1 MNERFIRVAAAIP
14 KVKVADCEYNAAEI
28 VNCIQKATDNHVQIV
43 VFPELSITGYSCS
56 DLFQQDSL
64 LRASQIALNKIVVST
79 ARENI
84 VSIVGMPLQTDNM
97 LLNVAVVLQ
106 AGRILGIVPK
116 SYLPNYKE
124 FYEKRWFSSAF
135 EIQTKEIS
143 IGRQQVPIG
152 NDLLFETPNGKFGI
166 ELCEDLWAP
175 IPPSSCLTLK
185 GAEIIFNLS
194 ASNECTGKHNYL
206 CSLLSNQSAR
216 TIAGY
221 VYSSCGFGESST
233 DVVFGGNGI
242 IYENGTLLNKTERFH
257 IGQQLSVAD
266 IDMAKIRHER
276 RQNTTFSAC
285 KNQYKDTARAI
296 RTDTLPLFAEKT
308 CRKIQPYPFLPD
320 NKDAHERYDEILSIQ
335 SAALCQRMAHTKCK
349 NVVVGISGGLDSTL
363 ALLICVKAFDHL
375 KIDRKGILGVT
386 MPGFGTTTRT
396 KNNAEALMEALGI
409 SSRKI
414 DIRDACAQHFK
425 DIHHTPEQHDIVFE
439 NTQARERTQL
449 LMDIA
454 NQVNGMVIGTG
465 DMSEMALGW
474 ATYNGDH
481 MSMYAVNCGVPK
493 TLIRHLVQFIAEKNN
508 EESVKNILFDI
519 IQTPI
524 SPELLPA
531 SGNDTIE
538 QCTEDIVGP
547 YELHDFFLFNM
558 LRYGMSPSDILDSA
572 EIAFAGVYDR
582 GTIKKWIKTFIRRFF
597 SQQYKRSCMPD
608 GPKVGSIALSPRGDW
623 RMPSDACA
631 TIWLNELEECD

>member
-1 MNERFIRVAAAIP
+1 MQRFISARL
-14 KVKVADCEYNAAEI
+14 
-28 VNCIQKATDNHVQIV
+28 ATA
-43 VFPELSITGYSCS
+43 C
-56 DLFQQDSL
+56 
-64 LRASQIALNKIVVST
+64 SQIALNKIVVST

-84 VSIVGMPLQTDNM
+84 VSIVGMPLQADNL

-106 AGRILGIVPK
+106 AGYSALYRKVICRIT
-116 SYLPNYKE
+116 KE

-143 IGRQQVPIG
+143 ICRQQVPIG
-152 NDLLFETPNGKFGI
+152 NNLLFETPNGKFGI

-175 IPPSSCLTLK
+175 IPPSSYLTLK

-242 IYENGTLLNKTERFH
+242 IYENGTLLKKTQRFS

-285 KNQYKDTARAI
+285 RNQYKDTARAI

-335 SAALCQRMAHTKCK
+335 SAALCQRMAHTKCQ

-363 ALLICVKAFDHL
+363 ALLICVKAFDYL
-375 KIDRKGILGVT
+375 EIDRKGILGVT
-386 MPGFGTTTRT
+386 IPGFGTTTRT

-409 SSRKI
+409 NSRKI

-425 DIHHTPEQHDIVFE
+425 DIHHTPE
-439 NTQARERTQL
+439 
-449 LMDIA
+449 
-454 NQVNGMVIGTG
+454 
-465 DMSEMALGW
+465 
-474 ATYNGDH
+474 
-481 MSMYAVNCGVPK
+481 
-493 TLIRHLVQFIAEKNN
+493 
-508 EESVKNILFDI
+508 
-519 IQTPI
+519 
-524 SPELLPA
+524 
-531 SGNDTIE
+531 
-538 QCTEDIVGP
+538 
-547 YELHDFFLFNM
+547 
-558 LRYGMSPSDILDSA
+558 
-572 EIAFAGVYDR
+572 
-582 GTIKKWIKTFIRRFF
+582 
-597 SQQYKRSCMPD
+597 
-608 GPKVGSIALSPRGDW
+608 
-623 RMPSDACA
+623 
-631 TIWLNELEECD
+631 